1 MITDVDEIYTND
13 QIRSKCAEIYAL
25 NPDEGIDALRKALTH
40 SDRAK
45 ISQAL
50 LEFIDDKIDTEGLL
64 RKLGDLIDTARKEG
78 YDFKR

>member
-1 MITDVDEIYTND
+1 MSADANNISTDE
-13 QIRSKCAEIYAL
+13 IRSKCAEIYAL
-25 NPDEGIDALRKALTH
+25 KGPDEGIEALRKALTV

-45 ISQAL
+45 ISKVL
-50 LEFIDDKIDTEGLL
+50 LDYHENTIDTEALL

>member
-1 MITDVDEIYTND
+1 MTTDIDEIWTND
-13 QIRSKCAEIYAL
+13 EIRSKCAEIYAM
-25 NPDEGIDALRKALTH
+25 NPDEGIDALRKALTL

-45 ISQAL
+45 ISKVL
-50 LEFIDDKIDTEGLL
+50 VDFMESTIDTEGLL

>member
-1 MITDVDEIYTND
+1 MTADVDQLCTDDE
-13 QIRSKCAEIYAL
+13 IRSKCAEIYAM
-25 NPDEGIDALRKALTH
+25 NPDEGIDALRKSLTL

-45 ISQAL
+45 ISKVL
-50 LEFIDDKIDTEGLL
+50 VDFMENTIDTEGLL

>member
-1 MITDVDEIYTND
+1 MIRDVDEIYTND

-50 LEFIDDKIDTEGLL
+50 LEFIDDGIVVLWMTLTVL
-64 RKLGDLIDTARKEG
+64 SSSIHV
-78 YDFKR
+78 

>member
-1 MITDVDEIYTND
+1 MTTDVDQLCTND

-25 NPDEGIDALRKALTH
+25 TPDEGIDALRKALTL

-45 ISQAL
+45 ISKVL
-50 LEFIDDKIDTEGLL
+50 VDFMESTIDTEGLL